1 MGSTTRILSVM
12 ASVDN
17 AEAMNSVLA
26 LIRDRDKLAQ
36 RLSSGETGFAFE
48 YNDEIRTGRYL
59 ISDAITVMCFSVTD
73 ITPHEAYAIAA
84 ECRKMPEWGTH
95 GISGCSRPCT
105 RWILR
110 TGAITSGP
118 SGLPRQ

>member
-1 MGSTTRILSVM
+1 MLTVEARVMGSTTRILSVM

-17 AEAMNSVLA
+17 TEAMNSVLA

-48 YNDEIRTGRYL
+48 YNEEIRTGRYL

-84 ECRKMPEWGTH
+84 ECRKMPEWGHTEFQAAA
-95 GISGCSRPCT
+95 GRALGGSFERV
-105 RWILR
+105 
-110 TGAITSGP
+110 
-118 SGLPRQ
+118 Q